1 MSAFLNT
8 LMKNNMT
15 ILLKKELCF
24 VKQQLPK
31 VAVWGLPL
39 GIGGKYSY

>member
-8 LMKNNMT
+8 LMKSNMT
-15 ILLKKELCF
+15 TLIKQELCF

-31 VAVWGLPL
+31 VSVWGLPL
-39 GIGGKYSY
+39 GIGGMFSY